1 MVEVQALVGA
11 RPPDGVG
18 ERRMSFPLNRPPAP
32 NRRDVG
38 GRRSRRGFTLIEL
51 LVVIAIIAVLIALLL
66 PAVQKAREAAM
77 RAKMTEELGTDF
89 CHALR
94 SYFAEYGVYPASLD
108 DPKLLSFLPAVQSP
122 QSLAADLGFTLSYQ
136 VTLAGP
142 SGDST
147 SDFELC
153 ARKGTLELCTNKT
166 CEVTTLPGV
175 DVTDTLVLRGV
186 FAQAAETVTPILLAH
201 PDLIPQVRP
210 YLKQLDVAGQVFD
223 KLDLSGDGTLT
234 LDEMLQNPFIA
245 PFAAVLRT
253 PGSFGPEIDAQVALT
268 RGDLS
273 GDPAFLFSYTSLE
286 TLVDFY
292 SSKRAVVHSLIA
304 KLEASQRAEERN
316 DSSAKSG
323 ALGAFA
329 NEVRAQT
336 GKAFTP
342 SQAQVLITLART
354 L

>member
-1 MVEVQALVGA
+1 MAEAQAPAGA
-11 RPPDGVG
+11 PCSFGVG
-18 ERRMSFPLNRPPAP
+18 PSRASSPVAWPSPPA
-32 NRRDVG
+32 RGVAAV
-38 GRRSRRGFTLIEL
+38 RRSRRGFTLIEL

-66 PAVQKAREAAM
+66 PAVQKVREAAM
-77 RAKMTEELGTDF
+77 RAKMTEELGTDL
-89 CHALR
+89 CGALR

-108 DPKLLSFLPAVQSP
+108 DPGLAAFLPAVQTPESI
-122 QSLAADLGFTLSYQ
+122 AADLGFTLSYQ

-142 SGDST
+142 NDGSAP
-147 SDFELC
+147 DFELC
-153 ARKGTLELCTNKT
+153 ARKGFLELCTNKT
-166 CEVTTLPGV
+166 CEVTTMPGANATEAL
-175 DVTDTLVLRGV
+175 DLRGV
-186 FAQAAETVTPILLAH
+186 FAQAAETVTPILLEH
-201 PDLIPQVRP
+201 PELIPQVRP
-210 YLKQLDVAGQVFD
+210 YLRQVDVAGQIFD

-273 GDPAFLFSYTSLE
+273 GDPAFLFSYASLE

-292 SSKRAVVHSLIA
+292 STKRGVAHSLIA
-304 KLEASQRAEERN
+304 KLEEGERAEGRG
-316 DSSAKSG
+316 DPPAKSG
-323 ALGAFA
+323 ALRAFT

-342 SQAQVLITLART
+342 GQAQVLVTLART